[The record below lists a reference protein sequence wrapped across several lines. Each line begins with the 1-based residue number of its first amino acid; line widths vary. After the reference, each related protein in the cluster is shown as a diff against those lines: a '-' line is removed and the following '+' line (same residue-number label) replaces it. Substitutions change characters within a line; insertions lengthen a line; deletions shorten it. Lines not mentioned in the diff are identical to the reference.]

1 MNYVKALF
9 YFFEEM
15 PVVLLLMDIG
25 IVSGAELQPQTSL
38 VIISKIEVGV
48 EHLLSLLNWLG

>member
-9 YFFEEM
+9 YFFGEM